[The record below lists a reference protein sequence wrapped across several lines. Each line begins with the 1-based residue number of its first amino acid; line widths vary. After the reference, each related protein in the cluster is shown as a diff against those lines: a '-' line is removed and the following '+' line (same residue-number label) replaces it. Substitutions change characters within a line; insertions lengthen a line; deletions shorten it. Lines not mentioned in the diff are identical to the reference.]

1 MKNKNITLF
10 LFFIGYYA
18 VGQSVFSLYSEQ
30 DTQGSRLKIKSS
42 ITVQQFFAVPMDV
55 DATQLG
61 DLDFAVMTPKNHG
74 ESIIE
79 TIGDN
84 NDLTIIKLL
93 EHPETCIPSMFD
105 DITGIKLDIEG
116 VRVYGPN
123 GDEVY
128 ALLND
133 SDEIANYTIA
143 EQELYSYGLYNSWF
157 GMQNN
162 ASIDSIINHFSN
174 EGFTTEW
181 EDGVLLAVN
190 DTLEV
195 EIDFEYLVYEERY
208 FENDTIVLI
217 SQKRF
222 SDINGKYIPLQDI
235 TIRYNFLPSSGIKY
249 QIGEVK
255 TYNYYEIIN
264 NLAESVVVYG
274 SSNGVYSLSSG
285 EGAVFQYQEIE
296 KHNHQLTVY
305 PNPTTEVLHVELP
318 FNITGKINVE
328 IYNIVGQLISRT
340 ELIAQKTLNI
350 NTEKLPKGS
359 YIIKCSSDKNVASKI
374 FIKQ

>member
-274 SSNGVYSLSSG
+274 SSNGVYSISSG

-296 KHNHQLTVY
+296 KYNHQLTVY

>member
-116 VRVYGPN
+116 VRLYGPN

-274 SSNGVYSLSSG
+274 SSNGVYSISSG

>member
-208 FENDTIVLI
+208 FENDTLVLI

-274 SSNGVYSLSSG
+274 SSNGVYSISSG